1 MINKDFTFK
10 ISISRE
16 GYANKTEATKCL
28 TQSTAKTLK
37 KEVIAFKEQEVTVDE
52 LIDKAIT
59 GHAFCYLY
67 DIQPDKKYF
76 KKVKLRNIGE
86 ITSAAYPVYKR
97 GKNKGYFKI
106 GFKNK
111 DLFRGTQTIFVDIDF
126 TSYECIFDYV
136 DSLTYTPTALYCSY
150 SDNVLKGGVMSRRFR
165 LVYVFDEVLNL
176 NQFETISNILY
187 HQIIEDTNDKMDD
200 KCWLNCNQYYNGG
213 NSPEVFKSYEIYN
226 VSDFIETEVEV
237 EEDNTT
243 TVTEPIEIEYVEEQ
257 EPKTTIQIN
266 PTFLKDLQTLDNYTF
281 KKKWGYSYKFIFKT
295 KYEEYEDGLY
305 HLTDENYHS
314 LYWNRNLIKDGQHRR
329 HKLLVRG
336 CTRRLIKEDITPE
349 ELLFNLY
356 IDRER
361 FIDNSDGVVSN
372 EYLIS
377 TTCEI
382 MSMTEAEI
390 KEVVPE
396 QVNRPK
402 YVVNHTLNSTDRKK
416 AVGKVRGILTDKMIG
431 ELLDLNA
438 SVNENLKVFE
448 ANGYSIKKSTL
459 YNFIKKNGLEIEK
472 PKTLTIEDIDT
483 SKSIRENLLILLD
496 KGIKTT
502 YYQVQKIMKTN

>member
-1 MINKDFTFK
+1 MINNREFK
-10 ISISRE
+10 FNISISRE
-16 GYANKTEATKCL
+16 GYKDKNEATKCL
-28 TQSTAKTLK
+28 TQTSAKTIK
-37 KEVIAFKEQEVTVDE
+37 KEVIAFKEEQVTVDE
-52 LIDKAIT
+52 LIEKAVN
-59 GHAFCYLY
+59 GYAFCYLY

-76 KKVKLRNIGE
+76 KKVKLSNNGE
-86 ITSAAYPVYKR
+86 ITSATYPVYKR
-97 GKNKGYFKI
+97 GANKGYFKI

-111 DLFRGTQTIFVDIDF
+111 DLFKGTQTIFVDIDF
-126 TSYECIFDYV
+126 TNYECIFDYV

-187 HQIIEDTNDKMDD
+187 QQILEDTNDKMDD

-213 NSPEVFKSYEIYN
+213 NSPEVFKSYEIYAA
-226 VSDFIETEVEV
+226 SDFIDEEVADITEDV
-237 EEDNTT
+237 
-243 TVTEPIEIEYVEEQ
+243 EIEYVEEI
-257 EPKTTIQIN
+257 KTTIQIN
-266 PTFLKDLQTLDNYTF
+266 PLFINDLQKLDSYTF
-281 KKKWGYSYKFIFKT
+281 KKKWGYTYKYIFKT
-295 KYEEYEDGLY
+295 RYNEYEDGLY
-305 HLTDENYHS
+305 HMTDENYHS
-314 LYWNRNLIKDGQHRR
+314 LYWNRTAIKDGQHRR

-361 FIDNSDGVVSN
+361 CIDNSDGVVSN

-416 AVGKVRGILTDKMIG
+416 AVGKVRGVLTDKMIG

-448 ANGYSIKKSTL
+448 ENGYSIKKSTL
-459 YNFIKKNGLEIEK
+459 YNFLKKNGLEIEK
-472 PKTLTIEDIDT
+472 PKTLTIDDIDT
-483 SKSIRENLLILLD
+483 SKSIRENLQILLD

-502 YYQVQKIMKTN
+502 YYQVQKIMKNNLNLNNYAD

>member
-67 DIQPDKKYF
+67 NIEPDKKYW
-76 KKVKLRNIGE
+76 KKIKLSNNDE
-86 ITSAAYPVYKR
+86 VTSSTYSVYKR

-126 TSYECIFDYV
+126 TNYDSIYDYV

-150 SDNVLKGGVMSRRFR
+150 SDNVLKGGIMSRRFR

-176 NQFETISNILY
+176 NQFETISNQLYQQIL
-187 HQIIEDTNDKMDD
+187 QDTEDKMDD

-213 NSPEVFKSYEIYN
+213 NSPEVYKSYEIYN

-237 EEDNTT
+237 EDNT
-243 TVTEPIEIEYVEEQ
+243 TVTEPIEIEYVE

-361 FIDNSDGVVSN
+361 CIDNSDGVVTN

-377 TTCEI
+377 TTIQIMGMTVKELNEI
-382 MSMTEAEI
+382 
-390 KEVVPE
+390 VPE
-396 QVNRPK
+396 QTNRPK

-416 AVGKVRGILTDKMIG
+416 AIGRVRGLLTDKMIG
-431 ELLDLNA
+431 EMIDLNS
-438 SVNENLKVFE
+438 SVNENLKIFND
-448 ANGYSIKKSTL
+448 NGYSIKKSTL
-459 YNFIKKNGLEIEK
+459 YNFLKRNGLGIEK
-472 PKTLTIEDIDT
+472 QPTLTIDDIDT
-483 SKSIRENLLILLD
+483 SKSIRENLKMLQD
-496 KGIKTT
+496 KGVKCT
-502 YYQVQKIMKTN
+502 YYQVQKLIKQYKS